1 MKGERFESLVPE
13 FFCALG
19 RLYEVRPEFFWS
31 ELCGIAEC
39 MVKIERYL
47 TTLKGL
53 GFEYGLDELVS
64 PWLEG
69 FINSMNN
76 PEGEEIFGIEPQ
88 VLAFNSLC
96 LRLHQVKLC
105 LKDELER
112 RIQELKNR
120 TDLRPEEPV

>member
-1 MKGERFESLVPE
+1 MERERFESLVPE
-13 FFCALG
+13 FFRALG
-19 RLYEVRPEFFWS
+19 KFYEVCPVFFWS
-31 ELCGIAEC
+31 EICGIAEC
-39 MVKIERYL
+39 MVEIERCL

-76 PEGEEIFGIEPQ
+76 PEGEEIFGAKPE
-88 VLAFNSLC
+88 VLAFNTLC

-105 LKDELER
+105 LQDELER
-112 RIQELKNR
+112 RIQELENR
-120 TDLRPEEPV
+120 TNLHP